1 MHHPFCLFSQKATK
15 HTRAR
20 QTDTYLQTAG
30 GYEEKKTA
38 RENGATRSDDDDDER
53 RLCEKEREEIVR
65 SIRKEKKQKKKKKR
79 SKKKNLFHLAASRP
93 QEISVSVFLT
103 NPTSS
108 AISRI
113 AEKKEIQILF
123 KYIYS
128 TRGSARSS
136 SSIYL
141 NRDYTHQRDVFRVF
155 ALVRPLFEA

>member
-79 SKKKNLFHLAASRP
+79 SKKKK
-93 QEISVSVFLT
+93 SV
-103 NPTSS
+103 PTGC
-108 AISRI
+108 
-113 AEKKEIQILF
+113 L
-123 KYIYS
+123 S
-128 TRGSARSS
+128 TAGNFCFCFFNEPNIECDKQDS
-136 SSIYL
+136 
-141 NRDYTHQRDVFRVF
+141 
-155 ALVRPLFEA
+155 